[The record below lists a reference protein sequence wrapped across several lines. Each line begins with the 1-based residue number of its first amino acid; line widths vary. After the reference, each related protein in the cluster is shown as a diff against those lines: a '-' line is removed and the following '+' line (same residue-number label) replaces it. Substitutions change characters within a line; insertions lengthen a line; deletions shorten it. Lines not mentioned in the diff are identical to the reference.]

1 MTDKVILCFRC
12 RWSHGYSLVGSLV
25 PGRSGGTGWFIYPS
39 VGEWQGQ
46 EVGVGVGERGSGG
59 IGRG

>member
-1 MTDKVILCFRC
+1 M
-12 RWSHGYSLVGSLV
+12 VGSLV